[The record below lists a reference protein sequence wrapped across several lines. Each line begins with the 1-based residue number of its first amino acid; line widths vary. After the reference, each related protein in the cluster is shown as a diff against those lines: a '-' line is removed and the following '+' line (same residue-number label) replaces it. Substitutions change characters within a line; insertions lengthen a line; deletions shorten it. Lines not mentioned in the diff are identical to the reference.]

1 MKSNCHRACG
11 REHDMHIIRNK
22 AHKWTSN
29 ELIEGWESLKDSYEH
44 RMINGTNCAELI
56 TLNLR

>member
-1 MKSNCHRACG
+1 
-11 REHDMHIIRNK
+11 MHIIRNK